1 MIRKLIVRRFKRFA
15 EQEFNLDGHVVLAGP
30 NNMGKTT
37 VLQALAAWNLA
48 LTRWKQLN
56 NFQRRGG
63 SYEFAPIARQ
73 AFLPVPLRNFDWLW
87 NQRSYHGSIEIEVQS
102 NDGWSVT
109 MEFRPNS
116 TEQIYVH
123 PKADAEPDIVR
134 RAEIRATYVPPMT
147 GLSIDEPVYTR
158 AKQDQLLGQ
167 GRPGEIIRNLLI
179 EASQS
184 AAWEPLTEAVR
195 RLFRCNLLAPDGA
208 GADIIC
214 EFQPL
219 GGGPRLDISSAGSG
233 MQQVLM
239 LLAFLHMRPAS
250 LLLLDEPDAHLH
262 VFLQDSI
269 YDELRSVAA
278 RRNSQLIIATHSEV
292 IINSVAPEEL
302 CLVYNT
308 PRRLADVTER
318 SRLVES
324 LRVLTQ
330 ADVMLALNSKGVLYL
345 EGHTD
350 LANLREWARI
360 LNHPMHAWLSSEPFW
375 KPSVWEPRPGA
386 TGIKAKEHFDAL
398 KLVNNNVTG
407 VLLIDADGKQRGIT
421 PSATTQA
428 GALNRMT
435 WARYETESYLVHPNA
450 LARFIDQKAGNG
462 GADAVRRFMTNQ
474 FNGYLGETVGAQVAN
489 DFIANPIQPQQAVTR
504 YLAETKAR
512 TVIIGGVLQEG
523 GVHGMD
529 YTRFSE
535 IAAIMLPEEIHP
547 EVKEKLDF
555 IQQAFGL

>member
-1 MIRKLIVRRFKRFA
+1 
-15 EQEFNLDGHVVLAGP
+15 
-30 NNMGKTT
+30 
-37 VLQALAAWNLA
+37 
-48 LTRWKQLN
+48 
-56 NFQRRGG
+56 
-63 SYEFAPIARQ
+63 
-73 AFLPVPLRNFDWLW
+73 
-87 NQRSYHGSIEIEVQS
+87 
-102 NDGWSVT
+102 

-123 PKADAEPDIVR
+123 PKATAEPEMVEAADL
-134 RAEIRATYVPPMT
+134 RATYIPPMT

-167 GRPGEIIRNLLI
+167 GRPGEIIRNLLL

-208 GADIIC
+208 GADIVC

-233 MQQVLM
+233 MQQVIM

-302 CLVYNT
+302 CLVYDK

-318 SRLVES
+318 TRLVES

-330 ADVMLALNSKGVLYL
+330 ADVMVALNSKGILYL

-360 LNHPMHAWLSSEPFW
+360 LNHPLHAWLSAEPFW
-375 KPSVWEPRPGA
+375 RPSVWEPRPGA

-398 KLVNNNVTG
+398 KLVNANITG
-407 VLLIDADGKQRGIT
+407 TVLIDADNKQRGAQ
-421 PSATTQA
+421 PSVAPQS
-428 GALNRMT
+428 GALNRIC
-435 WARYETESYLVHPNA
+435 WNRYETESYLFHPMS
-450 LARFIDQKAGNG
+450 LARFIDSQTG
-462 GADAVRRFMTNQ
+462 GGGLDAVRRFLTQ
-474 FNGYLGETVGAQVAN
+474 AFDAYAGAGLGAQIAEA
-489 DFIANPIQPQQAVTR
+489 FIANPIQPSQIVER
-504 YLAETKAR
+504 YLGETKAR
-512 TVIIGGVLQEG
+512 TVLINGILQEAG
-523 GVHGMD
+523 IHGMD
-529 YTRFSE
+529 YTRYSE
-535 IAAIMLPEEIHP
+535 IAAKMLPEEILP